1 MMMEIYLSKEKA
13 KYDKYYDKIHIYFF
27 ENGVKKYLRVFI
39 KKMIKILILLVHNGI
54 CLTQEKLLIL
64 I

>member
-1 MMMEIYLSKEKA
+1 MEIYLRTEKA
-13 KYDKYYDKIHIYFF
+13 KYDKYYDKIDKYFI

-54 CLTQEKLLIL
+54 CLKQEKLLIL